1 MHDSAHAKPVRQI
14 KLPGFARRLVE
25 RVRSRPDT
33 EFQQA
38 LIRLSIVLGF
48 YLYFSLGGV
57 AHAPAMAEQVHF
69 LGIGFSLISLAL
81 LIGTVLDP
89 GVSKLRRGI
98 GMAHDFT
105 VATYML
111 SISGEAGAPVVA
123 TYLWVTLG
131 NGFRYGM
138 PYLLTST
145 ALSAAG
151 FIAVY
156 QFNPF
161 WQAHTPLWW
170 GIWATLVVVPLYAS
184 SLLKQLHGAVRR
196 ETAANL
202 AKSSFLANM
211 SHELRTPLNGVIGV
225 VDLLT
230 DTQLDKEQQ
239 EFTHIIRSSA
249 NTLLGLVDNVL
260 DISRIESGR
269 LSSSSED
276 FDLHRLVNGTIA
288 MMESQANGKGLTLA
302 THIAPQTPFQLHGDA
317 RHVRQVLIN
326 LIGNAIKFTEHGRV
340 DVYVRPMGQ
349 GHPQRLRFE
358 VVDTGIG
365 IAENAQARIFER
377 FTQADSSVT
386 RRYGGT
392 GLGTTIAKQLVEM
405 LGGQIGLHSRL
416 GEGSTFWFELPF
428 AVQTAEAQTRAQ
440 AHFDAP
446 MRVAIL
452 AGSEL
457 AARVQTMVRGWGAE
471 TVAVGNTARLAAEL
485 SAYLTGGMP
494 LGAVVVERSALPGD
508 PVEFLHLLHDDPSL
522 ATLPVILIESDAQTA
537 GGRDSQMLR
546 AGFASVLSAPVNA
559 TLLFNAIHAVVSQD
573 LPKNVVSLVD
583 RFQSQSGHA
592 RRLRILVAEDNPV
605 NQRVLR
611 GLLEHAGHEAFLA
624 HDGEEALAML
634 ESDDNAFDLAIID
647 MHMPQLSGP
656 EVIQRW
662 RFMESGRLPII
673 MLTADAREEAERAST
688 EAGADIFLT
697 KPVNSREL
705 IDVIARLVHKQPAGA
720 ASGQSQPAAHAIKLD
735 ESILEDLARL
745 GGTGFVQEL
754 VSSFGEDS
762 LRSINEVERA
772 LITQDYSLW
781 HDQLHMLKGGA
792 SDMGACQLARLCSE
806 AERIKPF
813 EIASPAARQ
822 KLDAVRLALTD
833 AQAAL
838 AAYTDRKL
846 RAENV

>member
-1 MHDSAHAKPVRQI
+1 
-14 KLPGFARRLVE
+14 
-25 RVRSRPDT
+25 
-33 EFQQA
+33 
-38 LIRLSIVLGF
+38 
-48 YLYFSLGGV
+48 
-57 AHAPAMAEQVHF
+57 
-69 LGIGFSLISLAL
+69 
-81 LIGTVLDP
+81 
-89 GVSKLRRGI
+89 
-98 GMAHDFT
+98 
-105 VATYML
+105 
-111 SISGEAGAPVVA
+111 
-123 TYLWVTLG
+123 
-131 NGFRYGM
+131 
-138 PYLLTST
+138 
-145 ALSAAG
+145 
-151 FIAVY
+151 
-156 QFNPF
+156 
-161 WQAHTPLWW
+161 
-170 GIWATLVVVPLYAS
+170 
-184 SLLKQLHGAVRR
+184 
-196 ETAANL
+196 
-202 AKSSFLANM
+202 
-211 SHELRTPLNGVIGV
+211 
-225 VDLLT
+225 
-230 DTQLDKEQQ
+230 
-239 EFTHIIRSSA
+239 
-249 NTLLGLVDNVL
+249 
-260 DISRIESGR
+260 
-269 LSSSSED
+269 
-276 FDLHRLVNGTIA
+276 

-302 THIAPQTPFQLHGDA
+302 AHIAPQTPYQLHGDA

-349 GHPQRLRFE
+349 GQPQRLRFE

-365 IAENAQARIFER
+365 IAEDAQARVFER
-377 FTQADSSVT
+377 FTQADSTVT
-386 RRYGGT
+386 RRYGGS

-405 LGGQIGLHSRL
+405 LHGQIGLHSRL

-428 AVQTAEAQTRAQ
+428 TVQMEGVTTKED

-452 AGSEL
+452 ADSDL
-457 AARVQTMVRGWGAE
+457 AARLQTMVRGWGAE
-471 TVAVGNTARLAAEL
+471 VVVVDNTTRLAAEL
-485 SAYLTGGMP
+485 SAYLTGGLP

-508 PVEFLHLLHDDPSL
+508 PVEFLRLLHDDPSL
-522 ATLPVILIESDAQTA
+522 ATLPVILISDSQLA
-537 GGRDSQMLR
+537 GRRDSQMLQ
-546 AGFASVLSAPVNA
+546 AGFASVLSTPVNT
-559 TLLFNAIHAVVSQD
+559 TLLFNAIHAATSQD
-573 LPKNVVSLVD
+573 LPKNVVSLAD
-583 RFQSQSGHA
+583 RFQSQSGHD

-611 GLLEHAGHEAFLA
+611 GLLDHAGHEAFLA

-634 ESDDNAFDLAIID
+634 ESSDNAFDLAIID

-673 MLTADAREEAERAST
+673 MLTADAREEAEHASA

-705 IDVIARLVHKQPAGA
+705 IDVIARLAQ
-720 ASGQSQPAAHAIKLD
+720 QQPAAVPDHSASATPTVTLD

-754 VSSFGEDS
+754 VNSFEEDS
-762 LRSINEVERA
+762 LRGINEVERA

-792 SDMGACQLARLCSE
+792 SDMGACQLARLCNE

-813 EIASPAARQ
+813 EINQPVARQ